1 MTTTL
6 YSMITECPLGFFL
19 ESEVEAEEDGWY
31 GGRQEALSIQ
41 KSNRI

>member
-1 MTTTL
+1 MP
-6 YSMITECPLGFFL
+6 IERPLGFIL
-19 ESEVEAEEDGWY
+19 ESQVEVEAEEGRWY